1 MQKIVCSLL
10 ALIWSAAVQA
20 QALPPMN
27 PAAYSQ
33 VSGSTN
39 GSTNITLWDTG
50 ELFNSYTHYDNAYQ
64 TTTALGTTTSFNRG
78 FTQYDGSSV
87 SIEARAQSA
96 FGINK
101 VYVSRSGAVPAP
113 LYNEYGTMPAN
124 QNGWNLMI
132 ERTEWWSGAYST
144 AWDPYNNRFIWH
156 PSTFTYQDDG
166 SSLVF
171 GQDDGSGNFVPTT
184 THGVRQHSSAGW
196 VNDGYLLPNDMPVV
210 SVDRNFSA
218 SANAYSRWENIFYF
232 APRWS
237 TTRTSGT
244 ATLTVHIDG
253 SYDTTSGG
261 YQFMA
266 RDWEH
271 KDLYGTYLGFAN
283 GWLNGSGTIDHMI
296 TLAVPFTYG
305 TPQYVK
311 AELSAW
317 LGGSGFIDL
326 FNTARIVS
334 IEVPEDTAVFSY
346 GDFLAGTGPGFT
358 VLGGVSGASLP
369 GGAGGY
375 FAGLGGGGGGYTP
388 PVPEPGTWAMLLA
401 GLGLLG
407 FAARRRV

>member
-1 MQKIVCSLL
+1 MQKIVCYLL
-10 ALIWSAAVQA
+10 TLIWSAAVQA

-33 VSGSTN
+33 VNGWASGSTD
-39 GSTNITLWDTG
+39 ITLWDTG
-50 ELFNSYTHYDNAYQ
+50 EIFNSYTNYDYANH
-64 TTTALGTTTSFNRG
+64 TTTTLGATTSFNRG
-78 FTQYDGSSV
+78 FTQYDGSS
-87 SIEARAQSA
+87 ITMEARSQSA
-96 FGINK
+96 FGINR
-101 VYVSRSGAVPAP
+101 VYVSRSGTVPAP
-113 LYNEYGTMPAN
+113 QYNEYGTMPAN

-132 ERTEWWSGAYST
+132 ERTDWGGAAYT
-144 AWDPYNNRFIWH
+144 TVWDPYNSRYIRH
-156 PSTFTYQDDG
+156 PTTFAYQDDG

-171 GQDDGSGNFVPTT
+171 GQYDGSGNFIPTT
-184 THGVRQHSSAGW
+184 THGVRQHSTFG
-196 VNDGYLLPNDMPVV
+196 NDGYLLPNDMPVV
-210 SVDRNFSA
+210 SVNRNFSA
-218 SANAYSRWENIFYF
+218 SAAAYSRWENIFYF
-232 APRWS
+232 APRWN

-253 SYDTTSGG
+253 SYDTTGG
-261 YQFMA
+261 SYQFYA

-271 KDLYGTYLGFAN
+271 KDIYGTYLGYATD
-283 GWLNGSGTIDHMI
+283 WLSGSGTINRTI

-311 AELSAW
+311 AELNAW
-317 LGGSGFIDL
+317 LSEDGFIDL

-346 GDFLAGTGPGFT
+346 GDYIAGSGLGFS
-358 VLGGVSGASLP
+358 VLGGVSGDSLP
-369 GGAGGY
+369 GGAGGF